1 MGWSL
6 RIIGGSGLSFYGLG
20 FWQVC
25 ADIVQLS
32 LATLLSDFRML
43 TVEIVFQRPRRMLG
57 ILLPRQHLIH

>member
-43 TVEIVFQRPRRMLG
+43 TVEIVF
-57 ILLPRQHLIH
+57 IH